1 MRFLSYIAVMQ
12 ALAKMPGG
20 GTVGQIQRYN
30 PHMTRGQGERVL
42 RSLEKDG
49 LVIVEAVAYRPNIN
63 KRVYHLTPKAVEYCE
78 CVVVD
83 FDSHEHQKGLFDA

>member
-1 MRFLSYIAVMQ
+1 MRFLAYISVMQ

-20 GTVGQIQRYN
+20 GTVGQIQSYN

-42 RSLEKDG
+42 KSLEKDG
-49 LVIVEAVAYRPNIN
+49 MVICEGVAYRSNIT
-63 KRVYHLTPKAVEYCE
+63 KKVYHLTPKAVEYCE

-83 FDSHEHQKGLFDA
+83 FDSHEHQKGLFS